1 MEEVKVKKI
10 WESKVF
16 WLNAITF
23 VLLQAQFLMQ
33 FDWMPKNA
41 IEVLVSVVAIA
52 NIVLRVFGEPKLE
65 G

>member
-1 MEEVKVKKI
+1 MEEVKAKKI